1 MGVALKGEKI
11 KDETIMKSNFMKIFP
26 YFLHSLNYPEETPG
40 GDLSTATFRSW
51 NWEEPLDKAGVPK
64 LVCIVKAHEV

>member
-11 KDETIMKSNFMKIFP
+11 KNETIMKSNFMKIFP

-40 GDLSTATFRSW
+40 GDLRQ
-51 NWEEPLDKAGVPK
+51 PLLDPETGKNLLIKQGS
-64 LVCIVKAHEV
+64 LN